1 MKKTTTLFALAIF
14 LFAAISAFG
23 REARLVRY
31 PHYHNGR
38 IVFSYLGDIWTADEN
53 GQNVQRLTVNR
64 ARDVYGRFSPDGK
77 WIAFSSDRNG
87 NLDVYL
93 IPAGGGQV
101 KQLTHHSADDTV
113 LGWSADSRSVMF
125 SGNRGE
131 DFMPQLYLV
140 STEGGMPTK
149 AGTDMGVMASY
160 SPDGQKLA
168 YNQKTQAYWRK
179 YYRGSM
185 QSDIMVMDVA
195 AKKFTQ
201 VTDFDGLDSWPMWGR
216 DGYIYFV
223 SDRDGGGLTNI
234 WRVSENGGKADKVTS
249 FKAGDVR
256 WPAISAD
263 GRVIMFEHDFGIWK
277 LDVASKRA
285 TPITLNIEAETQE
298 NLSEVQS
305 FASQADDYDLAPSS
319 RRIAFSIH
327 GEIFTA
333 PVDEG
338 DLKQLTEGPARDRNV
353 SYSPDGKW
361 LAYVSDQSGREE
373 LYVVAADDSAPAQK
387 VTDID
392 ALKLRFN
399 WSPDSKEIAF
409 AASDDKLRKLT
420 VATKQ
425 VVELDTSRYGA
436 FSAPVWSPD
445 GKWIAY
451 SKPDISRT
459 SDIYLIASS
468 GAEKEAHRVTFDSN
482 NDGNPRF
489 GPDGRKLFFQRV
501 EATAGGNVPNSVQI
515 YSMWLE
521 RQERDPDDPEERE
534 AAGETQGPPAQ
545 PAGEGA
551 EGGTPTAP
559 RARPQANRPPREI
572 KVDWDGLKRRTRQ
585 ITRMPFPIL
594 NFAITPDSRTL
605 VFVTTEPA
613 GQANIPV
620 IYSIQED
627 GRRLA
632 RITAGQP
639 PNEGGGG
646 GPGGGGGFGGGVSN
660 LNISRDG
667 RTLFFRE
674 RDGVWSVPIS
684 AGGGPGA
691 GSGATAAG
699 AGAGGAGGRRR
710 INFNVRVRID
720 RPAEW
725 AEMFDDGWRT
735 MKYRFYDPKMHGM
748 DWDAMR
754 AKYRPLVEFVGDRQE
769 LLNIINE
776 MIGELNASHT
786 GAAPP
791 PRGPGAG
798 GVSTGHLGMEL
809 EPDQAA
815 GRYRV
820 AYVYEDG
827 PADKDWV
834 RVKAGDYLLAIDGK
848 QVKAGDEYW
857 QLLNTR
863 LNRKVTVTFNSK
875 PADDGAWNTRIEAIN
890 TGAYSQ
896 LRYERWVR
904 DRRKK
909 VDELSGG
916 RIGYIHIQ
924 AMNQPS
930 LRKFEKEIREFRNK
944 EALVIDQ
951 RWNGGGNIEQELL
964 AILVQRQ
971 YQVWQPRGTE
981 PAGRPFAAFF
991 GPKIVLQ
998 NWRSASNA
1006 EMFPAGFRALGLGKV
1021 VGTPTPGAVIGTGS
1035 YSLIDGSTVRT
1046 PGVGVFL
1053 ADAKRTNM
1061 ENNGVQPDMLVDNKP
1076 EDVLAGRD
1084 RQLEVAV
1091 EELMKQ
1097 LNGSRRNTATEGQAQ
1112 RR

>member
-1 MKKTTTLFALAIF
+1 MKKTTTLFATALF
-14 LFAAISAFG
+14 LLTTISAFG

-64 ARDVYGRFSPDGK
+64 ARDVYGRVSPDGK
-77 WIAFSSDRNG
+77 WIAFSSERNG

-93 IPAGGGQV
+93 IPANGGNA
-101 KQLTHHSADDTV
+101 KQLTTHSADDTV
-113 LGWSADSRSVMF
+113 LGWSSDSRAVLF
-125 SGNRGE
+125 SSNRGE

-140 STEGGMPTK
+140 SIDGGMPWK
-149 AGTDMGVMASY
+149 AGTDMGVQASY
-160 SPDGQKLA
+160 SPDGQRLA
-168 YNQKTQAYWRK
+168 YNQKSQVYWRK
-179 YYRGSM
+179 YYRGAY

-201 VTDFDGLDSWPMWGR
+201 ITDFDGLDSWPMWGR
-216 DGYIYFV
+216 DGFIYFV
-223 SDRDGGGLTNI
+223 SDRDGNGLTNI
-234 WRVSENGGKADKVTS
+234 WRVSENGGKADRVTT

-256 WPAISAD
+256 WPAISSD

-277 LDVASKRA
+277 LDVNSKRA
-285 TPITLNIEAETQE
+285 TPITLNIDAETQE
-298 NLSEVQS
+298 NLSELQS
-305 FASQADDYDLAPSS
+305 FNSQADDYDLSPSS
-319 RRIAFSIH
+319 RRIVISTH

-333 PVDEG
+333 PVEEG
-338 DLKQLTEGPARDRNV
+338 DLKQLTDGPARDRNV

-361 LAYVSDQSGREE
+361 VSYVSDQSGREE
-373 LYVVAADDSAPAQK
+373 IFVVPVDGSAPAQQI
-387 VTDID
+387 TDID
-392 ALKLRFN
+392 ALKSGYN

-409 AASDDKLRKLT
+409 TASDDKLRKLV

-425 VVELDTSRYGA
+425 VTVLDTSRYGG

-451 SKPDISRT
+451 SKQDISRT
-459 SDIYLIASS
+459 SDVYIVASS
-468 GAEKEAHRVTFDSN
+468 GEDKEPHKITFDSS

-489 GPDGRKLFFQRV
+489 GPDGRKLYFQRV
-501 EATAGGNVPNSVQI
+501 EGSVGNAPNSVQI
-515 YSMWLE
+515 YSVWLE
-521 RQERDPDDPEERE
+521 RQDKDPDDAEERE
-534 AAGETQGPPAQ
+534 AEAPQ
-545 PAGEGA
+545 PAGEGG
-551 EGGTPTAP
+551 EGAAP
-559 RARPQANRPPREI
+559 GGPPARRGPPANRPPREI
-572 KVDWDGLKRRTRQ
+572 KLDFAGLKHRTRQ
-585 ITRMPFPIL
+585 VTRMPFPVFNYTI
-594 NFAITPDSRTL
+594 APDSRT
-605 VFVTTEPA
+605 VIFVTSEPA
-613 GQANIPV
+613 GIASVPV
-620 IYSIQED
+620 IYSIQDD
-627 GRRLA
+627 GKRLS
-632 RITAGQP
+632 RIIAGQP
-639 PNEGGGG
+639 PNEGADG

-660 LNISRDG
+660 LNVSRDG
-667 RTLFFRE
+667 RTLFFQE
-674 RDGVWSVPIS
+674 RDGVYSVPLPPS
-684 AGGGPGA
+684 GA
-691 GSGATAAG
+691 GAGAAAAAG
-699 AGAGGAGGRRR
+699 AGAAREATRRR
-710 INFNVRVRID
+710 INFNVRIRID
-720 RPAEW
+720 HPAEW

-748 DWDAMR
+748 DWDAAR
-754 AKYRPLVEFVGDRQE
+754 AKYRPLVDFVGDRQE

-798 GVSTGHLGMEL
+798 GVSTSHLGIEL
-809 EPDQAA
+809 EPDKAA

-820 AYVYEDG
+820 THIYEDG

-834 RVKAGDYLLAIDGK
+834 RVKVGDYLLAIDGK
-848 QVKAGDEYW
+848 QVKAGDNYW
-857 QLLNTR
+857 QLLNER
-863 LNRKVTVTFNSK
+863 LNRKVNVTFNSK
-875 PADDGAWNTRIEAIN
+875 PSEEGAWNTRIEAIS
-890 TGAYSQ
+890 TTAYSQ
-896 LRYERWVR
+896 LRYERWVKE
-904 DRRKK
+904 RRKK

-916 RIGYIHIQ
+916 RIGYLHIQ
-924 AMNQPS
+924 AMNPPS

-981 PAGRPFAAFF
+981 ATGRPFAGFF
-991 GPKIVLQ
+991 GPKVVLQ

-1021 VGTPTPGAVIGTGS
+1021 IGTPTMGAVIGTGS

-1053 ADAKRTNM
+1053 ADSKHTNM
-1061 ENNGVQPDMLVDNKP
+1061 ENYGVQPDVFVENKP
-1076 EDVLAGRD
+1076 EDTLAGRD
-1084 RQLEVAV
+1084 RQLEAAV

-1097 LNGSRRNTATEGQAQ
+1097 LNGSRKNVATEGQQ
-1112 RR
+1112 QK

>member
-1 MKKTTTLFALAIF
+1 MKKTTTLFAALLF
-14 LFAAISAFG
+14 LFTAISAFG

-77 WIAFSSDRNG
+77 WIAFSSERNG

-93 IPAGGGQV
+93 IPTGGGNA
-101 KQLTHHSADDTV
+101 KQLTNHSADDTV

-125 SGNRGE
+125 SSNRGE

-140 STEGGMPTK
+140 STEGGMPWK
-149 AGTDMGVMASY
+149 AGTDMGVQASY

-168 YNQKTQAYWRK
+168 YNQKSQVYWRK
-179 YYRGSM
+179 YYRGSF
-185 QSDIMVMDVA
+185 QSDIMIMDVA

-201 VTDFDGLDSWPMWGR
+201 VTDFDGADSWPMWGR
-216 DGYIYFV
+216 DGFIYFV
-223 SDRDGGGLTNI
+223 SDRDGNGLTNI
-234 WRVSENGGKADKVTS
+234 WRVSENGGNADKVTT
-249 FKAGDVR
+249 FKTGDVR
-256 WPAISAD
+256 WPAISSD
-263 GRVIMFEHDFGIWK
+263 GRVIVFEHDFGIWK
-277 LDVASKRA
+277 LDVNSKRA
-285 TPITLNIEAETQE
+285 TQIKLDIDAETQE
-298 NLSEVQS
+298 NLTEVES
-305 FASQADDYDLAPSS
+305 FSSQADDYDLAPSS

-333 PVDEG
+333 PVEEG
-338 DLKQLTEGPARDRNV
+338 DLKQLTDGAARDRNV

-361 LAYVSDQSGREE
+361 LSYISDQSGREE
-373 LYVVAADDSAPAQK
+373 LYVVPIDGSTPAQK
-387 VTDID
+387 ITDID
-392 ALKLRFN
+392 ALKFGYN

-409 AASDDKLRKLT
+409 AASDNNLRKVT

-425 VVELDTSRYGA
+425 VITLDNSKYGG
-436 FSAPVWSPD
+436 FGNPVWSPD

-451 SKPDISRT
+451 SKADISRNT
-459 SDIYLIASS
+459 DIYMIASS
-468 GAEKEAHRVTFDSN
+468 GQEKEAHKVTFDAYS
-482 NDGNPRF
+482 DGNPHF
-489 GPDGRKLFFQRV
+489 APDGRKLFFQRM
-501 EATAGGNVPNSVQI
+501 EPTTGGNQPNSTQI
-515 YSMWLE
+515 YSVWLE
-521 RQERDPDDPEERE
+521 RQERDPDDAEERE
-534 AAGETQGPPAQ
+534 QTDAPQPPAEGEAEEGTPAARRGPP
-545 PAGEGA
+545 
-551 EGGTPTAP
+551 
-559 RARPQANRPPREI
+559 ANRPPREI
-572 KVDWDGLKRRTRQ
+572 KVDWEGMRRRVRQ
-585 ITRMPFPIL
+585 VTRMPFPIL
-594 NFAITPDSRTL
+594 NYTITPNSRTL

-620 IYSIQED
+620 LYSIGED
-627 GRRLA
+627 GRRLS

-639 PNEGGGG
+639 PNEAAG
-646 GPGGGGGFGGGVSN
+646 GPGGGGGFGGGFSD
-660 LNISRDG
+660 LHISRDG
-667 RTLFFRE
+667 RTVFFRE
-674 RDGVWSVPIS
+674 RDGIYSVPLS
-684 AGGGPGA
+684 APGPNA
-691 GSGATAAG
+691 SASAAAPAAG
-699 AGAGGAGGRRR
+699 AAGQGGGRRR

-754 AKYRPLVEFVGDRQE
+754 AKYRPLVDYVGDRQE
-769 LLNIINE
+769 LLNILNE

-798 GVSTGHLGMEL
+798 GVTTSHLGVEL
-809 EPDQAA
+809 EPDKTA
-815 GRYRV
+815 GLYRV
-820 AYVYEDG
+820 THVYEDG

-834 RVKAGDYLLAIDGK
+834 RVKVGDYLLAIDGK
-848 QVKAGDEYW
+848 PVKAGDEYW
-857 QLLNTR
+857 ALLNSR
-863 LNRKVTVTFNSK
+863 LNRKVTVKFNSK
-875 PADDGAWNTRIEAIN
+875 PGEEGSWTSRIEAISG
-890 TGAYSQ
+890 GAYSQ
-896 LRYERWVR
+896 LRYERWVKE
-904 DRRKK
+904 RRKK

-916 RIGYIHIQ
+916 RIGYLHIQ

-930 LRKFEKEIREFRNK
+930 LRRFEKELREYRNK
-944 EALVIDQ
+944 EAMVIDQ

-971 YQVWQPRGTE
+971 YQIWQPRGTE
-981 PAGRPFAAFF
+981 ATGRPFAGFF

-1021 VGTPTPGAVIGTGS
+1021 VGTPTMGAVIGTGS

-1061 ENNGVQPDMLVDNKP
+1061 ENNGVQPDMLVENKP
-1076 EDVLAGRD
+1076 EDTLAGRD
-1084 RQLEVAV
+1084 RQLEAAV

-1097 LNGSRRNTATEGQAQ
+1097 LNGSRRNTATEQQQ
-1112 RR
+1112 R